1 MTGYGHGA
9 MAELLV
15 PEIKAGNLKEIYLI
29 GGCDN
34 LDPTRSKYLQRLLEL
49 PKTTIIL
56 TLGCAKFRLFGY
68 KEKLGYLPGDS
79 KIPRLI
85 DVG

>member
-34 LDPTRSKYLQRLLEL
+34 LDPTRSKYL
-49 PKTTIIL
+49 
-56 TLGCAKFRLFGY
+56 
-68 KEKLGYLPGDS
+68 
-79 KIPRLI
+79 
-85 DVG
+85 